1 MLTLSS
7 RTLWKNSLIGLAVA
21 LLVMG
26 CDSYKPSP
34 DGETPTPGPVA
45 DAGISLAEGPCFGTC
60 PVYSITVY
68 PNEFYELESK
78 EFTANP
84 GNSTGVLSDG
94 SFAAANAALQAAN
107 FDVLPTDVTPGNPA
121 CGDQVAT
128 DLPPATIS
136 EITIAGTRTVNYYPG
151 CINAPDKPALDT
163 LVSSLRSAFGITA
176 LVNP

>member
-7 RTLWKNSLIGLAVA
+7 RTLWKNALIGLAVA
-21 LLVMG
+21 LLAMG

-34 DGETPTPGPVA
+34 DGKTPTPGPVA
-45 DAGISLAEGPCFGTC
+45 DAGIGLAEGPCFGTC

-84 GNSTGVLSDG
+84 GNSTGVLLDG
-94 SFAAANAALQAAN
+94 SFAAANAALQTAN
-107 FDVLPTDVTPGNPA
+107 FAALPTDVTQGSPA
-121 CGDQVAT
+121 CGDQVVT

-136 EITIAGTRTVNYYPG
+136 ETTIAGTRTVNYYPG